1 MNINIQQILENY
13 LDYYVSEKDE
23 LLQLKDFIENGTN
36 IFDPKNQIGHITAS
50 GFIYAKEEEKILL
63 LSHKKLNRYLQP
75 GGHVELS
82 DNSLLETACREIKEE
97 TQLTDLELVNIFLD
111 KNIPFDINT
120 HFIPENP
127 KKDMPA
133 HYHHDFRYLFVV
145 ENATSIFIDIE
156 ESNSYQWV
164 SIKELESDMH
174 FKQIIDKIY
183 KILNTDLKVTRYYNK
198 ILKNF
203 NINLRKYNSIVIS
216 HFIPDCIDYLDA
228 LNFICPISLLIPK
241 PNSIDTVVFDRLKD
255 KYPIK
260 QISRDEITNS
270 KEIDDII
277 QHSDKPII
285 IFDIGGYFSKY
296 IKEKA
301 KISTKIKFIIEDTE
315 NGYQKYET
323 INTNIPILSVARSV
337 LKENEDYLVG
347 ESVVFSAESLM
358 RENGKILKYK
368 NCGIVGFGK
377 IGFSIGMTL
386 LNKGVKPIVYDKNPI
401 KQLEAFNRMCDIRKK
416 DFILKNCDVI
426 FLATGNHSLDITDF
440 RNLRKGAFIFSV
452 TSSDDEI
459 DSKYLETEYTISK
472 IHPHIYKY
480 ENGCNYFYL
489 IRKGN
494 AVNFIHNA
502 VMDDFIHLVRSEM
515 LVGAQL
521 LSDNIIEK
529 DKKPK
534 ILEVNIDTKKGIAK
548 TWIDVFQNN
557 NY

>member
-1 MNINIQQILENY
+1 MNINVQQVLENY
-13 LDYYVSEKDE
+13 LDYYVSEKNE
-23 LLQLKDFIENGTN
+23 LLQLKDFIDNETD
-36 IFDPKNQIGHITAS
+36 IFNSKNPIGHITAS
-50 GFIYAKEEEKILL
+50 GYIYAKEDEKILL

-75 GGHVELS
+75 GGHVEPY
-82 DNSLLETACREIKEE
+82 DNSLIATARREIKEE
-97 TQLTDLELVNIFLD
+97 TQLTNLELINIFPD
-111 KNIPFDINT
+111 ENIPFDINT
-120 HFIPENP
+120 HFIPENQ

-133 HYHHDFRYLFVV
+133 HYHHDFRYLFIVQ
-145 ENATSIFIDIE
+145 NITDIYIDFQ
-156 ESNSYQWV
+156 ESTSYQWV
-164 SIKELESDMH
+164 PIKNLESDVH
-174 FKQIIDKIY
+174 FKRVIDKIY
-183 KILNTDLKVTRYYNK
+183 KILNTNLKVIRYYNK

-203 NINLRKYNSIVIS
+203 NINLQKYNSIVIS
-216 HFIPDCIDYLDA
+216 HLIPDCIDYLAA
-228 LNFICPISLLIPK
+228 LNFTCPISLLIPK
-241 PNSIDTVVFDRLKD
+241 PNSIDTNVFNKLKD

-260 QISRDEITNS
+260 QISRDEVVNS
-270 KEIDDII
+270 KEIDNII
-277 QHSDKPII
+277 QNSDKPII

-296 IKEKA
+296 IKEKS

-315 NGYQKYET
+315 NGYQKYENV
-323 INTNIPILSVARSV
+323 NTNISILSVARSI

-358 RENGKILKYK
+358 REIGTIMKYK
-368 NCGIVGFGK
+368 KCGIIGFGK

-416 DFILKNCDVI
+416 EYILKNCDVI

-440 RNLRKGAFIFSV
+440 RNLQKGSFIFSV

-459 DSKYLETEYTISK
+459 DSKYLESEYAISQ

-494 AVNFIHNA
+494 AINFVHNA
-502 VMDDFIHLVRSEM
+502 VMDNFIHLVRSEM
-515 LVGAQL
+515 LVGAKL
-521 LSDNIIEK
+521 LCDNIIEK
-529 DKKPK
+529 DKKNK
-534 ILEVNIDTKKGIAK
+534 ILEVDIDNKKKIAEIWINI
-548 TWIDVFQNN
+548 FQNK